1 MTSMKLILALSALAL
16 SSGCSQTDTL
26 FPAFN
31 REAGSSV
38 NTGDFGNATQNNTL
52 IQSGDQG
59 YTVMLARRF
68 AAEVPNTVN
77 FAFNSPRLDGR
88 AQNTLRRQA
97 DWIKQFPE
105 VRFKVFGYADAVGTN
120 AYNYRLGLRRAN
132 AAVRFLVSEGIS
144 RRRLQAVVSYGETR
158 PIIDTPNQERA
169 NRRAVTEVS
178 GFVQSNRLVLNG
190 KYAEIV
196 FRDYVTSATQE
207 QGTTPTSTGQ
217 ISQ

>member
-1 MTSMKLILALSALAL
+1 MKLTLALSVLTLAT
-16 SSGCSQTDTL
+16 GCSQMDTL

-31 REAGSSV
+31 REAGSMV
-38 NTGDFGNATQNNTL
+38 NTGDFGNSTQNNTL
-52 IQSGDQG
+52 VQSGDQG

-77 FAFNSPRLDGR
+77 FAFNSSLLDGQ
-88 AQNTLRRQA
+88 AQATLRRQA

-132 AAVRFLVSEGIS
+132 TVVGFLVSEGIS
-144 RRRLQAVVSYGETR
+144 RSRLQAVVSYGETR

-178 GFVQSNRLVLNG
+178 GFVQSNGLVLNG

-196 FRDYVTSATQE
+196 FRDYVTSATQQ

-217 ISQ
+217 ITQ